1 MSTEHSTEST
11 PSSEPKTNGILEAFE
26 AEIVKQEDL
35 LYGVALFFEGVSM
48 LLAGQDAVIET
59 YRNQYWNIIQEGNAA
74 AERAHQLLEEARR
87 DPSKIPLVER
97 FTFSSGKGHARQE
110 ELIERAHIMVETY
123 ESLYPNRPR
132 DQALS
137 EEETLRIMEAA
148 SINLP
153 E

>member
-11 PSSEPKTNGILEAFE
+11 SSGEPTTNGILETFE
-26 AEIVKQEDL
+26 ADIVKQEDL
-35 LYGVALFFEGVSM
+35 LYGVALFFEGISM

-59 YRNQYWNIIQEGNAA
+59 YRNQYWNIIQEGNAS

-87 DPSKIPLVER
+87 DPSKIALVER
-97 FTFSSGKGHARQE
+97 FTFSSGTGHARQE
-110 ELIERAHIMVETY
+110 ELIERAHVMVETY

-137 EEETLRIMEAA
+137 EEETLRLMEAA
-148 SINLP
+148 SVKLP